1 VAQALRRAVNVEDG
15 QFEEVGAKQ
24 IADRNAA

>member
-1 VAQALRRAVNVEDG
+1 VAQALRRAVNVEDA

-24 IADRNAA
+24 IADRSAA